1 MVLQA
6 SLVARPQHMALA
18 ILKIGFRP
26 AGEGGGGG
34 CRAAPTA
41 EDTS

>member
-26 AGEGGGGG
+26 AGDGGG
-34 CRAAPTA
+34 CRAAPIA